1 MGKIKAVLDTN
12 ILVSMLFRKT
22 LAREFSNLVEERKVE
37 LYSSE
42 AILEG
47 LARVITYPKV
57 ERIFEDAGISK
68 KSALEALSAMLKIV
82 RPRMKINVIK
92 EDLNDNKILE
102 CAIKA
107 KAQYIVSGDKHL
119 LNLGKF
125 KGVKIVTARAFIDLN
140 R

>member
-42 AILEG
+42 AILEE

-57 ERIFEDAGISK
+57 ERIFEEVGIGK